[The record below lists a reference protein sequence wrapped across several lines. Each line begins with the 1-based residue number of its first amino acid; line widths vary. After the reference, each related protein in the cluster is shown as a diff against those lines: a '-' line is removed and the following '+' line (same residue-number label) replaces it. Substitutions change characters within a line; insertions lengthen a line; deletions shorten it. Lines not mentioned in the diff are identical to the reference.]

1 MFSVSV
7 KLQLL
12 SGSRTSSCFQP
23 VVELQLSRASCFQSG
38 SSCSCFRGSRALR
51 LLQLLSK
58 VSSRS
63 QCRARSRQGRA
74 LNLQWAGVGCGTG
87 PTAAPLAEAE
97 AAKAAPPPKPAAHTP
112 KAKGK
117 AKAKAKAINV
127 PAGVTLGCGRCRQSL
142 VGCRQCRARAGMTF
156 DPVSQTWN

>member
-1 MFSVSV
+1 MTLDTFRSQASCFQSVV
-7 KLQLL
+7 ELQLL
-12 SGSRTSSCFQP
+12 SGSRASGRAAAAFGGL
-23 VVELQLSRASCFQSG
+23 ESRAS
-38 SSCSCFRGSRALR
+38 R

-63 QCRARSRQGRA
+63 QCRARSRQVCA

-127 PAGVTLGCGRCRQSL
+127 PAGVTLGCGRRRQSL
-142 VGCRQCRARAGMTF
+142 VG
-156 DPVSQTWN
+156 PVSQTWN